1 MAPLGEADETL
12 MARTA
17 EGDRACL
24 ELLVRRHATPL
35 LTFLARMSGDR
46 HRAEEL
52 FQEVFLAVWVKR
64 RLYQY
69 PRPFKPWLYAIAMNK
84 FRATF
89 RARAAPSAQ
98 LTAESFADAGESP
111 ADAVIAAETADLVGR
126 AVARLPEQQR
136 AVVTLRVWEGLP
148 YARIAEIVAC
158 SEATVRS
165 HMHHGLAALR
175 KQLEPMLAQIHG
187 ERGA

>member
-1 MAPLGEADETL
+1 MAPLGEPDETL

-17 EGDRACL
+17 DGDRACL

-35 LTFLARMSGDR
+35 LTFLVRVSGDR

-52 FQEVFLAVWVKR
+52 FQEAFLAVWVKR
-64 RLYQY
+64 RLYQH
-69 PRPFKPWLYAIAMNK
+69 PRPFKPWLYAIALNK
-84 FRATF
+84 C
-89 RARAAPSAQ
+89 RAAFRVRPAPAP
-98 LTAESFADAGESP
+98 LAEGGPTDAGGSP
-111 ADAVIAAETADLVGR
+111 ADAVMAAETADLVGR
-126 AVARLPEQQR
+126 AVARLPDQQR

-148 YARIAEIVAC
+148 YARIAEIVEC

-175 KQLEPMLAQIHG
+175 KHLEPKFARH
-187 ERGA
+187 EC

>member
-1 MAPLGEADETL
+1 MAALGEPDESL

-17 EGDRACL
+17 DGDRACL

-35 LTFLARMSGDR
+35 LTFLVRLSGDR

-64 RLYQY
+64 KLYQH
-69 PRPFKPWLYAIAMNK
+69 PRPFKPWLYAIALNK
-84 FRATF
+84 H
-89 RARAAPSAQ
+89 RAAFRGRAPAAA
-98 LTAESFADAGESP
+98 LTEEGPADAGGSP
-111 ADAVIAAETADLVGR
+111 ADALMAAETADLVGR

-136 AVVTLRVWEGLP
+136 AVVTLRVWEGLS

-165 HMHHGLAALR
+165 HMHHGLASLR
-175 KQLEPMLAQIHG
+175 RHLEPKLARH
-187 ERGA
+187 EC

>member
-1 MAPLGEADETL
+1 MAALGEPDESL
-12 MARTA
+12 MARTPD
-17 EGDRACL
+17 GDRACL

-35 LTFLARMSGDR
+35 LTFLVRLSGDR

-64 RLYQY
+64 KLYQH
-69 PRPFKPWLYAIAMNK
+69 PRPFKPWLYAIALNK
-84 FRATF
+84 H
-89 RARAAPSAQ
+89 RAAFRGRAPAAA
-98 LTAESFADAGESP
+98 LTEEGPADAGGSP
-111 ADAVIAAETADLVGR
+111 ADALMAAETADLVGR

-136 AVVTLRVWEGLP
+136 AVVTLRVWEGLS

-165 HMHHGLAALR
+165 HMHHGLASLR
-175 KQLEPMLAQIHG
+175 RHLEPKLARH
-187 ERGA
+187 EC